1 MTQTALARALTSA
14 GPLKS
19 AMTSTA
25 GQASDALPVSAVPPN
40 PSQLGALGNPGAADL
55 NGGVGFDDTTAL
67 QMLGAP
73 PGPGAEACGEGNPC
87 F

>member
-1 MTQTALARALTSA
+1 MRTLSSCLI
-14 GPLKS
+14 LL
-19 AMTSTA
+19 A
-25 GQASDALPVSAVPPN
+25 GQASHALPVSAGPPN
-40 PSQLGALGNPGAADL
+40 SSQLGGFGNPGAADL
-55 NGGVGFDDTTAL
+55 NGDRGVGLDDAAAL